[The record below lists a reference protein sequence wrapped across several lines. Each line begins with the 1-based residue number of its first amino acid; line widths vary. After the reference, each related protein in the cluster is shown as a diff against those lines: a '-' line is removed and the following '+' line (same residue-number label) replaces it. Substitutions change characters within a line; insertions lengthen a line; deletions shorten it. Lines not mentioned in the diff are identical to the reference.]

1 MDVIRHHHETM
12 KIVVEQVTVTYG
24 FDHQG
29 GNFGS
34 PEVRRA
40 DTRIGQ
46 KTIHGQD
53 YSARVRFGH
62 VE

>member
-34 PEVRRA
+34 PEGRRA

-46 KTIHGQD
+46 KTIHGQE